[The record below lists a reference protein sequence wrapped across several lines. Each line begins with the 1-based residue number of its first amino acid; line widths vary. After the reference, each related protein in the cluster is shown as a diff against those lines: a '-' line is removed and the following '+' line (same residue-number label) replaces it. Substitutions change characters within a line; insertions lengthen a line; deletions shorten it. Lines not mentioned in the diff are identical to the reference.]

1 MVNHELAPEEPD
13 DDFDKG
19 PYEEPFPEEEPLAE
33 EEQQG
38 RKAGTPAGTW
48 MAVFGSSTVFHVL
61 LLILLGMIIISQP
74 EDDRKE
80 MILQMPQEEE
90 EKPQEIIRQKVKKE
104 VVKKTEVNDPT
115 VQTTEEVSEVQ
126 TETQAEAGQ
135 SMDVSSNTPN
145 NSPADRAIAIGGESG
160 GRAYGPRGGPGM
172 IGSGSVAKSAERK
185 AVKAALIWLAR
196 HQNDEGFWDTGNYDE
211 QCPQGNTCKVFV
223 DKTRNKVGS
232 TGLALLAFLGAGY
245 THETNKKLDGIDI
258 GNVVRKT
265 LRWLRNRQKGNG
277 RFHKNLYNH
286 SIAAMAYA
294 EAYGMTEDP
303 KLKRIAQNGIDF
315 VEHAQNTSGSKRLAW
330 RYTANSGRND
340 TSVTGWA
347 SMALKSAELAGLDS
361 SKKAMQGA
369 LRWVEKTTNKKG
381 LTGYTSKVTSRSD
394 VKKRRAMT
402 PVGMLVRMFAHE
414 KLTREQL
421 KVLKAG
427 SDFLVNRTPQWDP
440 QATFKKNYKPDRMD
454 YYYWYYGS
462 LALYMFAG
470 PGTELEKT
478 GYWQKWN
485 RPMKKAVLAG
495 QQQARAGHEVG
506 SWDPVS
512 RWSQGGGRVYT
523 TALNAL
529 TLEVYYRYDNALFQ

>member
-1 MVNHELAPEEPD
+1 LP
-13 DDFDKG
+13 G
-19 PYEEPFPEEEPLAE
+19 
-33 EEQQG
+33 
-38 RKAGTPAGTW
+38 GT
-48 MAVFGSSTVFHVL
+48 
-61 LLILLGMIIISQP
+61 
-74 EDDRKE
+74 
-80 MILQMPQEEE
+80 
-90 EKPQEIIRQKVKKE
+90 
-104 VVKKTEVNDPT
+104 
-115 VQTTEEVSEVQ
+115 SEA
-126 TETQAEAGQ
+126 T
-135 SMDVSSNTPN
+135 
-145 NSPADRAIAIGGESG
+145 
-160 GRAYGPRGGPGM
+160 
-172 IGSGSVAKSAERK
+172 KAERK

-196 HQNDEGFWDTGNYDE
+196 HQNDQGYWDTASYNE
-211 QCPQGNTCKVFV
+211 QCPEGNQCELFV
-223 DKTRNKVGS
+223 EESKRKNDVGN

-245 THETNKKLDGIDI
+245 THETNKKLDGIDV

-265 LRWLRNRQKGNG
+265 LRWLRSRQKGNG
-277 RFHKNLYNH
+277 RFDSNLYNH